1 MHKCALNLN
10 IKCPSGKLVSCTV
23 ELGSEATLGH
33 TLYEAV
39 EKQTGIPK
47 TSQMLSYN
55 SKLIHPNVIL
65 QKYGLTDGSCI
76 NLLIKGIGGGGTDT
90 GSYVDQPNN
99 DHFHYPNFYTESDE
113 ELLDECVSCGE
124 SAYIFCRDCKSS
136 RCRTCDEQWHKHPK
150 RRSHQTKVSQIYWYY
165 NIH

>member
-1 MHKCALNLN
+1 MLLSDYTYPIPPDCMPKSALNLD
-10 IKCPSGKLVSCTV
+10 IKCPSGRLVTCSV

-33 TLYEAV
+33 TLYEDV

-76 NLLIKGIGGGGTDT
+76 NLLIKGISGGGTDT
-90 GSYVDQPNN
+90 G
-99 DHFHYPNFYTESDE
+99 
-113 ELLDECVSCGE
+113 
-124 SAYIFCRDCKSS
+124 I
-136 RCRTCDEQWHKHPK
+136 
-150 RRSHQTKVSQIYWYY
+150 
-165 NIH
+165 